1 MDLYFL
7 LFVVFISM
15 YHFLLFI
22 CTFYVSSLKHD
33 PLKSFASLGW
43 ATLPMLVSD
52 VILSKPQIIIFGSHM
67 EPMQN
72 ATKLSWKEPTSAVF
86 GWILNLLFLNPHRN
100 KLGDHRYP
108 LVSHDAHFE
117 KSILVFFSFLQMN
130 NFYFSYF
137 SKKVCL
143 LIQIKL

>member
-1 MDLYFL
+1 
-7 LFVVFISM
+7 
-15 YHFLLFI
+15 
-22 CTFYVSSLKHD
+22 
-33 PLKSFASLGW
+33 
-43 ATLPMLVSD
+43 
-52 VILSKPQIIIFGSHM
+52 M

-86 GWILNLLFLNPHRN
+86 GWILNLLFLNPHHN
-100 KLGDHRYP
+100 KLGDHRYQ
-108 LVSHDAHFE
+108 LVSHDVHFE
-117 KSILVFFSFLQMN
+117 KNILVFFSFWQMN